1 MQNPKKPQNQKR
13 GKNRNSDSSLM
24 TFSGHLEVFRQMLLR
39 TIVVVF
45 VSSFLVFYFKD
56 ATFEIILAP
65 CDSDFITYK
74 SLESILSKIGIS
86 FLFEKFEVSLITTEL
101 SSQFMTHFSTSL
113 YLGLLISSPY
123 ILFEII
129 RFITPALYENE
140 KKISW
145 TLMLSMY
152 FMFLLGMTINY
163 FVIFPF
169 SVRFLGTYSVAA
181 KVHSTITLDSYMDT
195 FTSLSL
201 VMGLIFLLPIIS
213 YILAI
218 NDIVCY
224 DKISGYRKHAI
235 IVIAIIAAVITPPDV
250 MTLLLVVIPLYML
263 FELSL
268 WIVKKF
274 HRISMPSELNSQL

>member
-268 WIVKKF
+268 WIVKKY
-274 HRISMPSELNSQL
+274 HRISMPSEFTSQL

>member
-1 MQNPKKPQNQKR
+1 MPNPKKPQNQER
-13 GKNRNSDSSLM
+13 IQNNNSDSSLM

-39 TIVVVF
+39 IIVVAF
-45 VSSFLVFYFKD
+45 VSSILVFYFKD
-56 ATFEIILAP
+56 ETFEIILAP
-65 CDSDFITYK
+65 SDSDFITYK
-74 SLESILSKIGIS
+74 SLESLLSKIGIS
-86 FLFEKFEVSLITTEL
+86 FQFEKFEVCLITTEL
-101 SSQFMTHFSTSL
+101 SSQFITHFSTSI

-129 RFITPALYENE
+129 RFVTPALYESE

-152 FMFLLGMTINY
+152 FMFILGMAIN
-163 FVIFPF
+163 FFIIFPF
-169 SVRFLGTYSVAA
+169 SVRFLGTYNVAA
-181 KVHSTITLDSYMDT
+181 KVRSTITLDSYMDT

-235 IVIAIIAAVITPPDV
+235 IVIAIIAAIITPPDV

>member
-1 MQNPKKPQNQKR
+1 
-13 GKNRNSDSSLM
+13 M

-65 CDSDFITYK
+65 CDYDFITYK

-268 WIVKKF
+268 WIVKKY
-274 HRISMPSELNSQL
+274 HRISMPSEFTSQL